1 MGWFYM
7 AWRGTH
13 DDDNIY
19 WTTYDGKR
27 WNSAPEQRRLTDR
40 RTFASPA
47 LGVYSNGL
55 APVGGKG
62 AQQMIMVWPGKLG
75 DLCMYWSTFDP
86 QRHMFNSFHT
96 VNQAAL
102 QNYGTGS
109 EIDPHNKL
117 HSFRT
122 GNDTVCVGPPDDIFP
137 DATLAPWT
145 PGRRLPIRPS
155 TTAGSEA
162 RSYLPLASPGFL
174 E

>member
-1 MGWFYM
+1 
-7 AWRGTH
+7 
-13 DDDNIY
+13 
-19 WTTYDGKR
+19 
-27 WNSAPEQRRLTDR
+27 
-40 RTFASPA
+40 
-47 LGVYSNGL
+47 
-55 APVGGKG
+55 
-62 AQQMIMVWPGKLG
+62 
-75 DLCMYWSTFDP
+75 
-86 QRHMFNSFHT
+86 MFNSFHT

-117 HSFRT
+117 YSFRA

-162 RSYLPLASPGFL
+162 RSHLPLACPGFL